1 MDCGMGTADCGL
13 GIKYGLGIKRGL
25 RTGYKIRTTDY
36 FGENGAQ
43 LVIFAWFCSCVLGWF
58 CQLFIFSARHQLDTW
73 TLAPQRTR
81 GMA

>member
-1 MDCGMGTADCGL
+1 MRAVGCGLWTVDCGLWTVDCGMGTADCRL

-43 LVIFAWFCSCVLGWF
+43 LVIVHVF
-58 CQLFIFSARHQLDTW
+58 
-73 TLAPQRTR
+73 
-81 GMA
+81 

>member
-1 MDCGMGTADCGL
+1 MTTSCKPTVNVKNKTMSEGCGLWTVDCGMGTADCRL

-43 LVIFAWFCSCVLGWF
+43 LVIFA
-58 CQLFIFSARHQLDTW
+58 
-73 TLAPQRTR
+73 
-81 GMA
+81 

>member
-1 MDCGMGTADCGL
+1 MGTADCRL

-43 LVIFAWFCSCVLGWF
+43 LVIFA
-58 CQLFIFSARHQLDTW
+58 
-73 TLAPQRTR
+73 
-81 GMA
+81 

>member
-1 MDCGMGTADCGL
+1 MTTSCKPTVNVKNKMMSEGCGLWTVDCGMGTADCRL

-43 LVIFAWFCSCVLGWF
+43 LVMFA
-58 CQLFIFSARHQLDTW
+58 
-73 TLAPQRTR
+73 
-81 GMA
+81 

>member
-1 MDCGMGTADCGL
+1 MTTSCKPTVNVKNKIRVRAVGCGLWTVDCGMGTADCRL

-43 LVIFAWFCSCVLGWF
+43 LVIFA
-58 CQLFIFSARHQLDTW
+58 
-73 TLAPQRTR
+73 
-81 GMA
+81 